1 MHNAPPNPQDANNA
15 DAAARPDVP
24 QDAVPQDAVP
34 PQINAALLRPLRT
47 VGEAEGQN
55 RVSLVGLYGSDL
67 THALS
72 AWTSTSRDLPD
83 AKRARVASLLAR
95 LMRDGHHTPF
105 EKSLLH
111 FLVLVDDA
119 THIHLL
125 KHRIGVQIN
134 AQSARYAELRDDNAY
149 IPQDWPPEAQER
161 LRAHYDRAFALYH
174 ATLAELRAAD
184 PKRAK
189 ESARYFLPKGAQL
202 WLDISFNWRSFLHF
216 LSLRDTTHA
225 QREVREVAQRMFDLV
240 AASGRFPW
248 TCKVARAYLGLHS
261 LFYRALSAIDLL
273 CDVLPDRAEFFYDPK
288 QDAADADG
296 PDDNHGPAAEKERH
310 P

>member
-1 MHNAPPNPQDANNA
+1 MHNDPPNPQDANNA

-24 QDAVPQDAVP
+24 QDAVPQDAALP
-34 PQINAALLRPLRT
+34 HINAALLRPLRT
-47 VGEAEGQN
+47 VGDAEGQN

-105 EKSLLH
+105 EKSSLH

-125 KHRIGVQIN
+125 KHRVGVSIN
-134 AQSARYAELRDDNAY
+134 AQSARYGELRDDNAY
-149 IPQDWPPEAQER
+149 IPQDWPKSAKNR
-161 LRAHYDRAFALYH
+161 LRAHYADSFALYH
-174 ATLAELRAAD
+174 TLLAELRAAD

-189 ESARYFLPKGAQL
+189 ETARYALPKGAQL
-202 WLDISFNWRSFLHF
+202 WLDISFNWRSFIHF
-216 LSLRDTTHA
+216 LSLRDTPHA

-240 AASGRFPW
+240 AASGRFPV
-248 TCKVARAYLGLHS
+248 TCKVARAYLALLGLWH
-261 LFYRALSAIDLL
+261 RATSALDLL
-273 CDVLPDRAEFFYDPK
+273 SGRLPDDARFLYHDPK
-288 QDAADADG
+288 QDAEDA
-296 PDDNHGPAAEKERH
+296 H